1 MRGPCCLMAVLLAMG
16 LLLVACGDD
25 DAAEQAGFTEQ
36 DLSGLVLGPSQAPP
50 HTEVSDISGPDL
62 LERQG
67 GLERLLQQLRE
78 VGFVADHGVQFEP
91 TRRGA
96 SFVEALAL
104 VFEDEDA
111 AGRGLDL
118 LLRFHLDSY
127 EPAEEIPAAWLGEE
141 SWGVRGEFEPGIPSG
156 IFASRTGNVIQLAT
170 VSAEDQRARIDEAR
184 EVALQLEELGSD

>member
-1 MRGPCCLMAVLLAMG
+1 VTEPRYLIVYWPWGCWLSG
-16 LLLVACGDD
+16 
-25 DAAEQAGFTEQ
+25 AATMTVPNSRVSPRRI
-36 DLSGLVLGPSQAPP
+36 LWGLVLGPSEAPP

-62 LERQG
+62 LEVEG

-78 VGFVADHGVQFEP
+78 EGFVADHGVQFEP
-91 TRRGA
+91 TRRDA

-111 AGRGLDL
+111 AGRALDL
-118 LLRFHLDSY
+118 LLRFHLDFY
-127 EPAEEIPAAWLGEE
+127 APADEIPAAGLGEE

-156 IFASRTGNVIQLAT
+156 IFALRTGNVIPLAT

-184 EVALQLEELGSD
+184 EVALELEELASE